1 MKLRFLFAL
10 ISVLLTA
17 VNYAQDNQED
27 VLFLVDNE
35 PIYVSEFIR
44 VYNKNL
50 DLVQDESQ
58 KNVDEYLKLFT
69 SYKLKLKEAKAQG
82 LHNKP
87 SYKRELSTY
96 KKQLAQSFMSNTKV
110 TDALVEE
117 AYKRISF
124 DIKANHILVKVAE
137 NANPK
142 DTLKAYNE
150 ITKFRNRALSE
161 GFEKVRKEV
170 HNGQTI
176 FGEELGYFTG
186 FRMVYKFETAAF
198 NTPVGEISQ
207 PFRTRFGYHI
217 VNVLD
222 KRKARGECTVAHIMV
237 VDNKEEAISNPEAE
251 VRIQEI
257 YQKIQQGEDFEALA
271 KQFSDDKSSASKGGA
286 LAPFSS
292 GQLSA
297 PEFEEVAFSL
307 VNKNDI
313 SEPFKSAYG
322 WHIVKLIDKKP
333 IPSFKDIKP
342 ELEVKVKRDDRS
354 KLIDEAL
361 YNSLKKEYNVKVNE
375 SYLDYFASIITEDY
389 FKRTW
394 KLPDN
399 FKADQ
404 PLFKIGK
411 KQFYF
416 KDFGEYLLSGQKGRV
431 LREPFD
437 TLVKDKYNTFLNE
450 SLVQYKEDNLE
461 YENQEYA
468 HILSE
473 YRDGLLLFDLM
484 EGTIWNA
491 AKTDSVEIKKFYE
504 ANKSNYVLPER
515 VDAVLA
521 SSSKQKTLKK
531 VAKLLE
537 KGMEL
542 DKIKSLINGNDNI
555 EVIFTTG
562 IMEANNQ
569 SIPKSLP
576 FKEGISKVYKHN
588 ESFVLAQIKE
598 VLPVTQQSF
607 EESKGRVISDYQ
619 TFKEESWVENLKEK
633 YEVIINQEALK
644 RVKADLKSQ

>member
-1 MKLRFLFAL
+1 MKLRYFFAL

-17 VNYAQDNQED
+17 ANYAQVNQED

-82 LHNKP
+82 LQNKP

-96 KKQLAQSFMSNTKV
+96 KKQLAQSFISNTKV

-117 AYKRISF
+117 AYERISF
-124 DIKANHILVKVAE
+124 DIKANHILVKLAE
-137 NANPK
+137 NANPE
-142 DTLKAYNE
+142 DTLRAYNE
-150 ITKFRNRALSE
+150 ITKLRNRTLNE

-176 FGEELGYFTG
+176 FGEELGYFSG

-237 VDNKEEAISNPEAE
+237 VDKKGDTIIKPE

-257 YQKIQQGEDFEALA
+257 YQKLQQGEDFEALA
-271 KQFSDDKSSASKGGA
+271 KQFSDDKSSASKGGT

-313 SEPFKSAYG
+313 SKPFKTAYG
-322 WHIVKLIDKKP
+322 WHIVKLIEKKP
-333 IPSFKDIKP
+333 IPLFEDIRP

-361 YNSLKKEYNVKVNE
+361 YNSLKKQYDINANE
-375 SYLDYFASIITEDY
+375 SGLDYFISIITEDY

-399 FKADQ
+399 FKADE

-416 KDFGEYLLSGQKGRV
+416 KDFGAYLLNGQKGRL
-431 LREPFD
+431 LRVPFD
-437 TLVKDKYNTFLNE
+437 TLVKNKYDTFLNE
-450 SLVQYKEDNLE
+450 SLVQYKEENLE
-461 YENQEYA
+461 HENKEYA

-484 EGTIWNA
+484 EATIWNA
-491 AKTDSVEIKKFYE
+491 AKTDSVEIEKFYN
-504 ANKSNYVLPER
+504 ANKNNYVLPER
-515 VDAVLA
+515 IDAVIA

-542 DKIKSLINGNDNI
+542 DKIKTLINGNDKI

-562 IMEANNQ
+562 IIEAGNQ

-576 FKEGISKVYKHN
+576 FTEGISKIYKHN
-588 ESFVLAQIKE
+588 ESFVLVQIKE
-598 VLPVTQQSF
+598 VLPSTEQSF
-607 EESKGRVISDYQ
+607 EESKGKVISDYQ
-619 TFKEESWVENLKEK
+619 TYKEESWVENLKDK

-644 RVKADLKSQ
+644 RVKADIKNQ